1 LAICVFEKHLKIIII
16 QVFYNMVTLK
26 YILNLTI
33 NDYHKIVEKITKRK
47 VL

>member
-1 LAICVFEKHLKIIII
+1 
-16 QVFYNMVTLK
+16 MVTLK

-47 VL
+47 VYDRQRSLKISSYSNFKGP